1 MKAVWDRKGYAAKMG
16 YGYMEICI
24 YLSAGQRKYMSFGKA
39 TAMEWIR
46 MQNSRELREQIAK
59 YEEIV
64 QAMQT
69 LGEDMTIEN
78 FESHLDLREVVDSS
92 KKSNGQMY
100 NGHDQSSSFIEYME
114 FNVKSESISPRTLR
128 HKTCVIEALKR
139 FGAII
144 TFADLTVGIIFAFD
158 KWLRDGTRTDVTIHG
173 YHKWI
178 RKYTH
183 QLRLADMI
191 PYDPYDR
198 VKFSRRRERYCD
210 TLKEFALDGA
220 TTQGDRVVA
229 AVTVDE
235 PLAQIRRHFQV
246 YAVFAHTAKI
256 QHFRLMWCGGAR
268 GLRNITFVCHVRGRG
283 KAGFIFG

>member
-1 MKAVWDRKGYAAKMG
+1 MTRKQTVKAVWDRKGYAAKMG

-39 TAMEWIR
+39 TAMEWKR
-46 MQNSRELREQIAK
+46 YQNSRELREQISK
-59 YEEIV
+59 YEEII

-69 LGEDMTIEN
+69 LGEEMTIEN
-78 FESHLDLREVVDSS
+78 FETHLDLKEVVDTA
-92 KKSNGQMY
+92 KKGNGQMF
-100 NGHDQSSSFIEYME
+100 NGHDQLASFIEYME

-144 TFADLTVGIIFAFD
+144 TFADLTVGNIFAFD

-198 VKFSRRRERYCD
+198 VKFSRGRSKERKPLTEAELKKLRDAELNSKLGRVRDYLWRR
-210 TLKEFALDGA
+210 
-220 TTQGDRVVA
+220 
-229 AVTVDE
+229 
-235 PLAQIRRHFQV
+235 
-246 YAVFAHTAKI
+246 
-256 QHFRLMWCGGAR
+256 
-268 GLRNITFVCHVRGRG
+268 
-283 KAGFIFG
+283 